1 MGRGTRVG
9 QHRVVPYRQR
19 SWAWRSCPS
28 SPLALVVWETRAA
41 VPEAGGGSAC
51 CPELV
56 VTLGFAV
63 SMEGEQV
70 SRNSLLGVSTRPGI
84 PPRYCSS
91 YGTKLQGLC
100 SGGSHSRGWGW
111 FQSSLGESLARG
123 GGGAQALLLAS
134 GRMSESGAAVERQW
148 PQEGTLSTEGARAN
162 RHQGLSPARVVLHL
176 PC

>member
-28 SPLALVVWETRAA
+28 SPLALVVWGTRAA

-123 GGGAQALLLAS
+123 GGAPKHCF
-134 GRMSESGAAVERQW
+134 W
-148 PQEGTLSTEGARAN
+148 PQVGCQSLELRWRGSGHRRAHCQQKEPGPTGI
-162 RHQGLSPARVVLHL
+162 RA
-176 PC
+176 